1 MDTFLVPQGL
11 LAATALLILAG
22 LSDGLGTR
30 AVVLLINRITPLS
43 FAVTLLASALLF
55 LGGAALWIWG
65 AWLAATELF
74 GIHDKLAH
82 FFVVLSFAYAPFVFS
97 ALTLLPLFGPGIRWL
112 LRLWSF
118 LLGLGLLI
126 LLELTPWQ
134 ALLCAV
140 CGTLLVVGVEWLFD
154 EPGAFLANRVWAI
167 LAGRPRPLRAHVP
180 HVVPGYAPVP
190 GYTPGSHAD
199 TLLPVPPTEQTPTE
213 QAPE

>member
-1 MDTFLVPQGL
+1 MDTFLAPQGL

-30 AVVLLINRITPLS
+30 AVVLLVNRITPLS

-74 GIHDKLAH
+74 GIHAKLAH

-97 ALTLLPLFGPGIRWL
+97 ALALLPLLGPAIRWL

-118 LLGLGLLI
+118 LLGIALLM

-134 ALLCAV
+134 ALLCAA
-140 CGTLLVVGVEWLFD
+140 GGALLVVGVEWLFD
-154 EPGAFLANRVWAI
+154 EPGAFVANRVWAT

-180 HVVPGYAPVP
+180 HVVPGYAPGP
-190 GYTPGSHAD
+190 DSTPG
-199 TLLPVPPTEQTPTE
+199 TLPPVSPTEQTPAE